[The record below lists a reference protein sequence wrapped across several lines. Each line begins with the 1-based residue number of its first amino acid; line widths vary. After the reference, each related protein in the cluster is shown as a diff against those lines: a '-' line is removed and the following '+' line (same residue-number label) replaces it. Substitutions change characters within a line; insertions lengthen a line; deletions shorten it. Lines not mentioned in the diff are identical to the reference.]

1 MNSQSKMNTLK
12 DKMVLTVAAIAYLL
26 MITMY
31 VNTWNA
37 NAIKLKKENNYDIGQ
52 SAKCIIVAVG
62 WVTIFVYISLSTL
75 LSSFYI
81 VVNIKQSKPFNTI
94 LYKKLIC
101 MHNFLDKM
109 EGIVVCRRIRRVHQ
123 NNPQCLK

>member
-1 MNSQSKMNTLK
+1 MNTVK

-26 MITMY
+26 MITMH

-75 LSSFYI
+75 VSSFYI

-109 EGIVVCRRIRRVHQ
+109 EGIGHCRRIRRVHQ

>member
-1 MNSQSKMNTLK
+1 
-12 DKMVLTVAAIAYLL
+12 MVLTVAAIAYLL

-62 WVTIFVYISLSTL
+62 WDKFSYIFPYLLCYLHFIL
-75 LSSFYI
+75 LSI
-81 VVNIKQSKPFNTI
+81 
-94 LYKKLIC
+94 
-101 MHNFLDKM
+101 
-109 EGIVVCRRIRRVHQ
+109 
-123 NNPQCLK
+123 